1 MLKPPDRKAF
11 FVNVPYRC
19 LLPKNLDG
27 ILVTGL
33 GVSAHRDAMPVIR
46 MQPDIQNQ
54 GYAAGCAAAM
64 AAKSAGSLRQID
76 IKELQKHLIDIGT
89 LPEQVLTE
97 KDSYPLPPDKLENAV
112 ESLVNDFDGLE
123 IVLAHLKYTMPL
135 LRKAYDNA
143 EDEKAKLKY
152 AHILGM
158 LGHSSGSGTL
168 IKEVKSRKW
177 DKGWNFTGMGQ
188 FGASISELDSII
200 IALGRTRDKQGLNA
214 IIEKLEQLD
223 TGGEFSHYRAV
234 AIALE
239 TLGHPNAA
247 EPIAK
252 LLKKPGLIGHAFMD
266 INTARNRTP
275 PGHVDTLTRNWSL
288 RELVLARALYR
299 CGDYKDIGKQ
309 ILTEYANDL
318 RGHYARHAREV
329 LKERQ

>member
-1 MLKPPDRKAF
+1 
-11 FVNVPYRC
+11 
-19 LLPKNLDG
+19 
-27 ILVTGL
+27 
-33 GVSAHRDAMPVIR
+33 
-46 MQPDIQNQ
+46 
-54 GYAAGCAAAM
+54 
-64 AAKSAGSLRQID
+64 
-76 IKELQKHLIDIGT
+76 
-89 LPEQVLTE
+89 
-97 KDSYPLPPDKLENAV
+97 
-112 ESLVNDFDGLE
+112 
-123 IVLAHLKYTMPL
+123 MPL

-143 EDEKAKLKY
+143 EDEKDKLKY